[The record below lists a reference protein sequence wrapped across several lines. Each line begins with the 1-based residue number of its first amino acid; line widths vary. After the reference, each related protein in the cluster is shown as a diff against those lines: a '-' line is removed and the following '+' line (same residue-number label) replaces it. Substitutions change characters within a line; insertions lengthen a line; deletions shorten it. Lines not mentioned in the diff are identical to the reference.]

1 MAKFRAWRVALI
13 LGSLTALLS
22 ACGGS
27 DDDNGVPPGPE
38 PDAAEE
44 VSADAELDGDVNGEP
59 DVEPDVEPD
68 AELDV
73 EPDVEPDAE
82 LDVEPDVE
90 PDVVLGPT
98 QAVGGTTSGG
108 TFARSPRFANW
119 SATTGGVLERRSA
132 RFVAVGRVS
141 IPFFAE

>member
-27 DDDNGVPPGPE
+27 DEDNGGPPGPE
-38 PDAAEE
+38 PDAVEE
-44 VSADAELDGDVNGEP
+44 VSADAELDGDVSVEP
-59 DVEPDVEPD
+59 DAEVDVEPDVEPD
-68 AELDV
+68 VDLDV
-73 EPDVEPDAE
+73 EPDVEPD
-82 LDVEPDVE
+82 VQ

-108 TFARSPRFANW
+108 TFARSSRFANW

>member
-27 DDDNGVPPGPE
+27 DEDNGGPPGPE

-44 VSADAELDGDVNGEP
+44 VSADAELDGDVDEEP
-59 DVEPDVEPD
+59 DVEPDV
-68 AELDV
+68 ELDV
-73 EPDVEPDAE
+73 EPDVEPDVE

>member
-13 LGSLTALLS
+13 LGWLTALLS

-27 DDDNGVPPGPE
+27 DEDNGGPPGPE

-44 VSADAELDGDVNGEP
+44 VSADAELDGDVDEEPDVQP
-59 DVEPDVEPD
+59 DVEPDVE
-68 AELDV
+68 LDV
-73 EPDVEPDAE
+73 Q
-82 LDVEPDVE
+82 PDVE

>member
-27 DDDNGVPPGPE
+27 DEDNGGPPGPE

-44 VSADAELDGDVNGEP
+44 VSADAELDGDVDEEP
-59 DVEPDVEPD
+59 DVEPDV
-68 AELDV
+68 ELDV
-73 EPDVEPDAE
+73 EPDVEPDVE
-82 LDVEPDVE
+82 LDVQPDVE